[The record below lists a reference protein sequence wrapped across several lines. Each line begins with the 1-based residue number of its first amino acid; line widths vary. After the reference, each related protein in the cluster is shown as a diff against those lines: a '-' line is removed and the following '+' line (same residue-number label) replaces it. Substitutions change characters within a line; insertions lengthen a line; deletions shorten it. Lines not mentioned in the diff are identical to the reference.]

1 MEANM
6 NWKSLIPVG
15 RERAGVARREVNPFV
30 SLQQEVER
38 LFDDFARGFPAF
50 GSAGLVPNMDV
61 METDKEIE
69 LAVELPGLEE
79 KDVQINLADN
89 VLTIRG
95 EKKAEKEE
103 KDKNYRLL
111 ERSYGSFTRSVELPA
126 SIDPDKI
133 KATITNGVL
142 TVKVPKPAAA
152 VAKKIEVKTA
162 A

>member
-1 MEANM
+1 M

-69 LAVELPGLEE
+69 S
-79 KDVQINLADN
+79 
-89 VLTIRG
+89 
-95 EKKAEKEE
+95 
-103 KDKNYRLL
+103 
-111 ERSYGSFTRSVELPA
+111 RSSCRDWRRRMSRSTSPTT
-126 SIDPDKI
+126 S
-133 KATITNGVL
+133 
-142 TVKVPKPAAA
+142 
-152 VAKKIEVKTA
+152 
-162 A
+162 

>member
-1 MEANM
+1 M

-69 LAVELPGLEE
+69 LAVELPGL
-79 KDVQINLADN
+79 
-89 VLTIRG
+89 R
-95 EKKAEKEE
+95 
-103 KDKNYRLL
+103 RRMS
-111 ERSYGSFTRSVELPA
+111 RSTSPTTS
-126 SIDPDKI
+126 
-133 KATITNGVL
+133 
-142 TVKVPKPAAA
+142 
-152 VAKKIEVKTA
+152 
-162 A
+162 